1 MLAHPVLL
9 LRDPATMEAV
19 VDSSSFH
26 PTRGGKQMTKLE
38 VFTLDLKVVLFRSA
52 AFVST
57 QFPRMT
63 WILQVCPNLTSLGTT
78 FQLKSIS
85 LSTHAARMSILA
97 RLEVMMLG

>member
-63 WILQVCPNLTSLGTT
+63 WILQVSPNLKT
-78 FQLKSIS
+78 FGHYFPTRTNS